1 MRVPPKTNSRIPSNG
16 FGERPF
22 TVREPKFR
30 GGDTSPSAM
39 ESRAFFRYLS
49 IGLVSVSCKYPGQG
63 PPPNASRP
71 GDANSVS
78 VSDTTKPETD
88 ASSGLPKACS
98 AQGSFCALPGDFVER
113 LCGGKY
119 PDLAIVWFTK
129 GTPWTRRYV
138 KAAAV
143 EPRNAPGGPASE
155 DKLVKGEEVLILRQ
169 QGGGDAKASGSVDY
183 DVLRWDGTCAA
194 LSDSQMTDKALGQPK
209 NALIGWRYLDVR
221 IQRALFKDAAIAKA
235 QLAVTNACKGSTG
248 HACTYAIHNLSAA
261 IASAVRK
268 GLELPAPARTP

>member
-1 MRVPPKTNSRIPSNG
+1 M
-16 FGERPF
+16 
-22 TVREPKFR
+22 EP
-30 GGDTSPSAM
+30 
-39 ESRAFFRYLS
+39 RAFFRYLS
-49 IGLVSVSCKYPGQG
+49 IGLVGVACKYPGQS
-63 PPPNASRP
+63 PLSNASRP

-88 ASSGLPKACS
+88 ASSGLPKTCI
-98 AQGSFCALPGDFVER
+98 AQGNFCALPGDFVER

-119 PDLAIVWFTK
+119 PDLAIVWFAK

-143 EPRNAPGGPASE
+143 EPRNATGGPSNEA
-155 DKLVKGEEVLILRQ
+155 KLVKGEEVLILRQ
-169 QGGGDAKASGSVDY
+169 HGGGDAKASGSVDY
-183 DVLRWDGTCAA
+183 DVLRWDGTCAS
-194 LSDSQMTDKALGQPK
+194 LSDPQMTGTAPGQAK

-221 IQRALFKDAAIAKA
+221 TQIALFKDPAIARA

-248 HACTYAIHNLSAA
+248 GACTNAIHNLSAA

-268 GLELPAPARTP
+268 GIELPAPARTP